1 MNRRIAALTLSGLL
15 SSCPLFALAVEK
27 TTAESAVPP
36 TVIPGVNQSGS
47 SEADEDKASKKG
59 EEASGSNSGASSE
72 TLKKDS
78 GSSGNSKKEKKPKQ

>member
-27 TTAESAVPP
+27 ATAESAVPP
-36 TVIPGVNQSGS
+36 TVLPGVNQSGS
-47 SEADEDKASKKG
+47 SKADEDKASKKG
-59 EEASGSNSGASSE
+59 EEASGSNSGADSE

-78 GSSGNSKKEKKPKQ
+78 GSSGDSKKEKKPKQ

>member
-27 TTAESAVPP
+27 TAAESAVPP
-36 TVIPGVNQSGS
+36 TVLPGVNQSGS
-47 SEADEDKASKKG
+47 SKSDEDKASKKG

-78 GSSGNSKKEKKPKQ
+78 GSSGSSKKEKKPKQ